1 MAQFQL
7 LELPL
12 GRFDGC
18 AEFVLPR
25 TTTAVDPPIPQLP
38 LGGDA
43 VSTGVEWRVFWAQL
57 EIPQAGTPPPT
68 GTYYQLLIQPNFAAR
83 FAAMLRH

>member
-1 MAQFQL
+1 MSQFQL

-12 GRFDGC
+12 GLFGGC
-18 AEFVLPR
+18 QEFILPR

-43 VSTGVEWRVFWAQL
+43 VSAGVEWRVFWAQL
-57 EIPQAGTPPPT
+57 ELPPAGTPPPV
-68 GTYYQLLIQPNFAAR
+68 GTYYYLLFQPNYAAR
-83 FAAMLRH
+83 LAAMLRH